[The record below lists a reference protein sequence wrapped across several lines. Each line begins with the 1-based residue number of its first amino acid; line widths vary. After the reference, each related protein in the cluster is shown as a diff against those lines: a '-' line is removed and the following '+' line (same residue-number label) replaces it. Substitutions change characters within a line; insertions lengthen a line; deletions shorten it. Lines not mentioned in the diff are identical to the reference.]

1 MTLKGA
7 QNIIY
12 DSINVYINNIITI
25 KVCTLLYAEYDMTV
39 A

>member
-1 MTLKGA
+1 MTSKGA

-12 DSINVYINNIITI
+12 DSVSVYFNNIITI
-25 KVCTLLYAEYDMTV
+25 KTFNVLYAGYEMTV